1 MSHSGKRHTQVSH
14 HGHIVPFAGFPVS
27 CGLLEC
33 PPAKRGGG
41 GSGGARPVY
50 VRRITLAREIKDPQL
65 ALKEALS
72 TRMASVLAE
81 GLGVGVRGLAEV
93 VGETTKGLG
102 GTIQGLFGGAKKK

>member
-1 MSHSGKRHTQVSH
+1 
-14 HGHIVPFAGFPVS
+14 
-27 CGLLEC
+27 LLEC

-50 VRRITLAREIKDPQL
+50 IRRITLERDIEDPRL
-65 ALKEALS
+65 VLKEAFS

-93 VGETTKGLG
+93 VEEATKGLG
-102 GTIQGLFGGAKKK
+102 GAIQGLFGGAKKK